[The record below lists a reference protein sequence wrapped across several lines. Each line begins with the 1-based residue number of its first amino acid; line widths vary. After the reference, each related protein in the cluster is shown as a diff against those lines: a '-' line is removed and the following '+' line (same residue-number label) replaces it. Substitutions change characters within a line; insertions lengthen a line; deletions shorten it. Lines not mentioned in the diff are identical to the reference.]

1 MTSDGL
7 SNDRMMSGGIQ
18 SVVDCRFP
26 EDAKESMGQDR
37 NMASA
42 VSKRRRWGGWSTG
55 IRKKREGGGK

>member
-26 EDAKESMGQDR
+26 EDAKESRGQDR

-42 VSKRRRWGGWSTG
+42 VS
-55 IRKKREGGGK
+55 